1 MTEQENK
8 NDIRSV
14 QQENKFIKRQNELLR
29 KQLENISLRLD
40 GEIKKRL
47 EEQKKKPSTKPEDV
61 SQMELQNA
69 YKKCQ
74 IYKKEVN
81 YYKKKL
87 QSVPDLDRLD

>member
-1 MTEQENK
+1 
-8 NDIRSV
+8 
-14 QQENKFIKRQNELLR
+14 
-29 KQLENISLRLD
+29 LENISSRLD

-47 EEQKKKPSTKPEDV
+47 EEQKKKPTSKVEDI

-81 YYKKKL
+81 YYKKRL
-87 QSVPDLDRLD
+87 ESIADTDRMEEY